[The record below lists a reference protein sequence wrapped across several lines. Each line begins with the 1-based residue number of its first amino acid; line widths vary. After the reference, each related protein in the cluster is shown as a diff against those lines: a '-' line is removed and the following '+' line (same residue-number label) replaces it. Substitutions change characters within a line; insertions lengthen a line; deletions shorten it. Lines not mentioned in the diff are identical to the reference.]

1 MAKLAPKIVVVCAEP
16 SGDML
21 AEGLVRNLKST
32 YPNAEIRGIGG
43 PLTQGAGLCSWFD
56 MNELSVMGLVEVLKH
71 LPRLLK
77 IRRQLLH
84 KILDFSPDIYIGVD
98 APDFNLP
105 IETKLK
111 NKGIKTLHYVS
122 PTVWAWRE
130 GRMHKIKKA
139 ADHVL
144 GLFPFEAEVYEKYGV
159 PYTFVGHPM
168 ADAIPLDTVREDYCQ
183 RCEVPENCLTLAI
196 LPGSR
201 AAEVATLL
209 PTFLDTL
216 ALLQEQFASLDVPVQ
231 LQALIPAANSERYA
245 QIKTLL
251 AQHSLAEAKNIVV
264 LERPARDIMLAS
276 HAVLLSSGTATL
288 EAMLCQK
295 PMIAAYTMSK
305 MTYRMMRRLYKPDF
319 FALPNILA
327 DELLVPEVLQ
337 EDVNPVVLSGY
348 LSQVLLDASEQLS
361 DGAQR
366 LLLSLPT
373 KELLVAGS
381 SMVEPTAEH
390 CRHVFQRFAE
400 LHQALQRNA
409 DLQAHHAVCKLL
421 EQNEC

>member
-1 MAKLAPKIVVVCAEP
+1 MAQQRPKIVVVCAEP

-32 YPNAEIRGIGG
+32 YPDADIRGIGG
-43 PLTQGAGLCSWFD
+43 PLTQNAGLSSWFD

-77 IRRQLLH
+77 IRKELFNR
-84 KILDFSPDIYIGVD
+84 IVDFTPDIYIGVD

-111 NKGIKTLHYVS
+111 KRGIKTLHYVS

-144 GLFPFEAEVYEKYGV
+144 GLFPFEAEVYEKYQV

-168 ADAIPLDTVREDYCQ
+168 ADAIPLNTVRAEYCH
-183 RCEVPENCLTLAI
+183 RCEVSDNYLTLAI

-216 ALLQEQFASLDVPVQ
+216 ELLQEQLSSLDKQVQ
-231 LQALIPAANSERYA
+231 IQALIPAANPARYN
-245 QIKTLL
+245 QIKVIL
-251 AQHSLAEAKNIVV
+251 AKHSLAEASNIVI
-264 LERPARDIMLAS
+264 LEHPAREIMLAS

-305 MTYRMMRRLYKPDF
+305 MTYRMMRRLYKPDY

-337 EDVNPVVLSGY
+337 EDVNPVVLSRY
-348 LSQVLLDASEQLS
+348 LSQVLLEASGIDADSIKRLTLSMPSE
-361 DGAQR
+361 
-366 LLLSLPT
+366 
-373 KELLVAGS
+373 KLLVAGS
-381 SMVEPTAEH
+381 RMVEPSTEH
-390 CRHVFQRFAE
+390 FSHVFNRFAE
-400 LHQALQRNA
+400 LHKTLQQDA
-409 DLQAHHAVCKLL
+409 DLQAHNVVCELL
-421 EQNEC
+421 EQRKC

>member
-1 MAKLAPKIVVVCAEP
+1 MAKQRPKIVIVCAEP

-21 AEGLVRNLKST
+21 AEGLIRNLKST
-32 YPNAEIRGIGG
+32 YPDADIRGIGG
-43 PLTQGAGLCSWFD
+43 PLTQKAGLSSWFD

-77 IRRQLLH
+77 IRKALLH
-84 KILDFSPDIYIGVD
+84 NIIDFSPDIYIGVD

-111 NKGIKTLHYVS
+111 KRGIKTLHYVS

-144 GLFPFEAEVYEKYGV
+144 GLFPFEAEVYEKYQV

-168 ADAIPLDTVREDYCQ
+168 ADAIPLNTVREDYCQ
-183 RCEVPENCLTLAI
+183 RCEVSDNCLTLAI

-216 ALLQEQFASLDVPVQ
+216 ALLEEQLSALDEPVPV
-231 LQALIPAANSERYA
+231 QALIPAANPARCE
-245 QIKTLL
+245 QIRDFLATHGL
-251 AQHSLAEAKNIVV
+251 AQAKNIVV

-305 MTYRMMRRLYKPDF
+305 MTYRMMRRLYKPDY

-337 EDVNPVVLSGY
+337 EDVNPVVLAGY
-348 LSQVLLDASEQLS
+348 LSQVLLAAWDRDAENIRRFQ
-361 DGAQR
+361 
-366 LLLSLPT
+366 LSLPS

-381 SMVEPTAEH
+381 SMVEPSAEH
-390 CRHVFQRFAE
+390 FNHVFSRFAE
-400 LHQALQRNA
+400 LHKTLQRDA
-409 DLQAHHAVCKLL
+409 DLQAHNVVCELL
-421 EQNEC
+421 EQSEC

>member
-1 MAKLAPKIVVVCAEP
+1 MAQQRPKIVVVCAEP

-32 YPNAEIRGIGG
+32 YPDADIRGIGG
-43 PLTQGAGLCSWFD
+43 PLTQNAGLSSWFD

-77 IRRQLLH
+77 IRKELFNR
-84 KILDFSPDIYIGVD
+84 IVDFTPDIYIGVD

-111 NKGIKTLHYVS
+111 KRGIKTLHYVS

-144 GLFPFEAEVYEKYGV
+144 GLFPFEAEVYEKYQV

-168 ADAIPLDTVREDYCQ
+168 ADAIPLNTVRAEYCH
-183 RCEVPENCLTLAI
+183 RCEVSDNYLTLAI

-216 ALLQEQFASLDVPVQ
+216 ELLREQLSSLDKQVQ
-231 LQALIPAANSERYA
+231 IQALIPAANPARYN
-245 QIKTLL
+245 QIKAIL
-251 AQHSLAEAKNIVV
+251 AKHSLA
-264 LERPARDIMLAS
+264 
-276 HAVLLSSGTATL
+276 
-288 EAMLCQK
+288 
-295 PMIAAYTMSK
+295 
-305 MTYRMMRRLYKPDF
+305 
-319 FALPNILA
+319 
-327 DELLVPEVLQ
+327 
-337 EDVNPVVLSGY
+337 
-348 LSQVLLDASEQLS
+348 
-361 DGAQR
+361 
-366 LLLSLPT
+366 
-373 KELLVAGS
+373 
-381 SMVEPTAEH
+381 
-390 CRHVFQRFAE
+390 
-400 LHQALQRNA
+400 
-409 DLQAHHAVCKLL
+409 
-421 EQNEC
+421 